1 MSGQDDLSRVSGVD
15 AVTINR
21 GPGDAVDWRHGFGQ
35 MVYSVYGTADDYDE
49 VDSAVGRIDAAVSIT
64 YD

>member
-1 MSGQDDLSRVSGVD
+1 MPGVD

-49 VDSAVGRIDAAVSIT
+49 VDSAVERIDAAVSIT